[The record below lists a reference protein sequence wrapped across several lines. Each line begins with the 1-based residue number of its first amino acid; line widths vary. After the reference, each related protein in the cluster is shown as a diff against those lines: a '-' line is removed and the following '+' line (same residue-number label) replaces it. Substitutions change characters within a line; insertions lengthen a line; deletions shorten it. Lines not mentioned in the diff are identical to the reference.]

1 MSKLDKFVKQLE
13 DILGDNL
20 LSVMMFGS
28 QVSVEPE
35 KLKSNINLM
44 IVLDHLTSDD
54 LKNISK
60 PVKKWVKAKNP
71 IPVVMGKAEWYSSF
85 DVYALEYSDI
95 KEKHRVVYG
104 TNFAK
109 DINVDKHYLR
119 LQCESELKSLYLKFR
134 NCYLLNMNRDG
145 EMKKLANNVIKTL
158 LVIFR
163 GVIRL
168 KGDLV
173 PEASEYIIL
182 QAANYMDLDCNLLIK
197 MAKIRENQDAYGNQ
211 EIREVSAKLV
221 SVLQDILRQLDAMRY

>member
-1 MSKLDKFVKQLE
+1 MNKLDKFVKELE

-20 LSVMMFGS
+20 TSVIMFGS

-35 KLKSNINLM
+35 DLKSNINLM
-44 IVLDHLTSDD
+44 VILEHLTADD

-60 PVKKWVKAKNP
+60 PVKQWIKAKNP
-71 IPVVMGKAEWYSSF
+71 ISVVMGKAEWYSSF

-95 KEKHRVVYG
+95 KEKHRVLYG
-104 TNFAK
+104 ANLAK

-134 NCYLLNMNRDG
+134 NHYVLDMNSDRKMREVAD
-145 EMKKLANNVIKTL
+145 NVIKTL

-173 PEASEYIIL
+173 PEASEYVIL
-182 QAANYMDLDCNLLIK
+182 QAANYMDLDCNLLVK
-197 MAKIRENQDAYGNQ
+197 MAKIREKQDVYGKQ
-211 EIREVSAKLV
+211 EIREISAKLV

>member
-182 QAANYMDLDCNLLIK
+182 QAANYMDIDCKLLIK

>member
-1 MSKLDKFVKQLE
+1 MNKLDKFVKELE

-20 LSVMMFGS
+20 TSVIMFGS

-35 KLKSNINLM
+35 DLKSNINLM
-44 IVLDHLTSDD
+44 VILEHLTADD

-60 PVKKWVKAKNP
+60 PVKQWIKAKNP

-95 KEKHRVVYG
+95 KEKHRVLYG
-104 TNFAK
+104 ANLAK

-134 NCYLLNMNRDG
+134 NHYVLDMNSDRKMREVAD
-145 EMKKLANNVIKTL
+145 NVIKTL

-173 PEASEYIIL
+173 PEASEYVIL
-182 QAANYMDLDCNLLIK
+182 QAANYMDLDCNLLVK
-197 MAKIRENQDAYGNQ
+197 MAKIREKQDVYGKQ
-211 EIREVSAKLV
+211 EIREISAKLV

>member
-1 MSKLDKFVKQLE
+1 MNKLDKFVKELE

-20 LSVMMFGS
+20 TSVIMFGS

-35 KLKSNINLM
+35 DLKSNINLM
-44 IVLDHLTSDD
+44 VILEHLTADD

-60 PVKKWVKAKNP
+60 PVKQWIKAKNP

-95 KEKHRVVYG
+95 KEKHRVLYG
-104 TNFAK
+104 ANLTK

-134 NCYLLNMNRDG
+134 NHYLLDMNSDRKMREVAD
-145 EMKKLANNVIKTL
+145 NVIKTL

-173 PEASEYIIL
+173 PEASEYVIL
-182 QAANYMDLDCNLLIK
+182 QAANYMDLDCNLLVK
-197 MAKIRENQDAYGNQ
+197 MAKIREKQDVYGKQ
-211 EIREVSAKLV
+211 EIREISAKLV

>member
-1 MSKLDKFVKQLE
+1 MNKLDKFVKELE

-20 LSVMMFGS
+20 TSVIMFGS

-35 KLKSNINLM
+35 DLKSNINLM
-44 IVLDHLTSDD
+44 VILEHLTADD

-60 PVKKWVKAKNP
+60 PVKQWIKAKNP

-95 KEKHRVVYG
+95 KEKHRVLYG
-104 TNFAK
+104 ANLAK

-134 NCYLLNMNRDG
+134 NHYLLDMNSDRKMREVAD
-145 EMKKLANNVIKTL
+145 NVIKTL

-173 PEASEYIIL
+173 PEASEYVIL
-182 QAANYMDLDCNLLIK
+182 QAANYMDLDCNLLVK
-197 MAKIRENQDAYGNQ
+197 MAKIREKQDVYGKQ
-211 EIREVSAKLV
+211 EIREISAKLV

>member
-1 MSKLDKFVKQLE
+1 MKKLDNFVKDLE

-20 LSVMMFGS
+20 ASVLMFGS
-28 QVSVEPE
+28 QVPIEPE
-35 KLKSNINLM
+35 NLKSNINLM
-44 IVLDHLTSDD
+44 IILEHLSADD

-60 PVKKWVKAKNP
+60 PVKKWIKAKNP

-95 KEKHRVVYG
+95 KDKHRVIYG
-104 TNFAK
+104 ANLAK

-119 LQCESELKSLYLKFR
+119 LQCESELKSLYLKYR
-134 NCYLLNMNRDG
+134 NHYLLDMNSDKAMR
-145 EMKKLANNVIKTL
+145 ELADNVIKTL

-173 PEASEYIIL
+173 PEASEYVIL
-182 QAANYMDLDCNLLIK
+182 QAANYMDLDCNLLVK
-197 MAKIRENQDAYGNQ
+197 MAKIREKQDVYGKQ
-211 EIREVSAKLV
+211 EIREVSSKLV

>member
-134 NCYLLNMNRDG
+134 NSYLLNMNRDG

>member
-145 EMKKLANNVIKTL
+145 EMKTLANNVIKTL

>member
-1 MSKLDKFVKQLE
+1 MSKLDKFVRQLE

-134 NCYLLNMNRDG
+134 NSYLLNMNRDG

>member
-134 NCYLLNMNRDG
+134 NSYLLNMNRDG

-182 QAANYMDLDCNLLIK
+182 QAANYMDIDCNLLIK